1 MLTAATSALPA
12 LQLQGLRDCPHQPTV
27 APRTALCART
37 GAVAIELPV
46 DAVFHVGTDR
56 LKYSAP
62 VYPPNEVRPE
72 VETLRNRAK
81 KDRDLADI
89 KDAMLKSNSQDEGTR
104 HGRSKRGTPQ

>member
-1 MLTAATSALPA
+1 MTTPIELPSYAGQRSAPSS
-12 LQLQGLRDCPHQPTV
+12 
-27 APRTALCART
+27 
-37 GAVAIELPV
+37 GAVAIDPLH
-46 DAVFHVGTDR
+46 DASVWLGTDR

-89 KDAMLKSNSQDEGTR
+89 KDAMPESNSQDEGTR
-104 HGRSKRGTPQ
+104 HGRSKRGAPQ